1 MKDWL
6 NLIGWGAVIIQAILL
21 VAMICFMLCGP
32 TEIAPP
38 IVMIA
43 ILGVSVITM
52 PIRVICELS
61 ESEDKE

>member
-6 NLIGWGAVIIQAILL
+6 NLIGWGAVIIQAIVLI
-21 VAMICFMLCGP
+21 AMICFMFCGP
-32 TEIAPP
+32 TEIVP

>member
-21 VAMICFMLCGP
+21 IAMICFMFYGL
-32 TEIAPP
+32 TEIVP

-61 ESEDKE
+61 ESEGKE

>member
-6 NLIGWGAVIIQAILL
+6 NLIGCGAVIIQAILL
-21 VAMICFMLCGP
+21 IAMICFMFYGL
-32 TEIAPP
+32 TEIVP

>member
-21 VAMICFMLCGP
+21 IAMICFMFYGL
-32 TEIAPP
+32 TEIVP

-52 PIRVICELS
+52 PIRVICELL

>member
-21 VAMICFMLCGP
+21 IAMICFMFYGL
-32 TEIAPP
+32 TEIVP

>member
-21 VAMICFMLCGP
+21 IAMICFMFYGL
-32 TEIAPP
+32 TEIVP

-61 ESEDKE
+61 ESEDKK

>member
-21 VAMICFMLCGP
+21 IAMICFMFYGL
-32 TEIAPP
+32 TEIVP

-43 ILGVSVITM
+43 ILGVSGITM